1 MSQRGVPEAM
11 ADWAIIRTD
20 QTSGLL
26 GHVPGAHS
34 VPGDRGLD
42 DDPGLEEEGGKSGE
56 DTRSSAVHPHPNHG
70 ATYVPTQTDTASQG
84 AQQPENHRLEKALAS
99 PIMPLFAH
107 QSTHLCVPSH

>member
-1 MSQRGVPEAM
+1 M
-11 ADWAIIRTD
+11 ADWAIIPTD

-26 GHVPGAHS
+26 GHVPGAHR
-34 VPGDRGLD
+34 VPGDRGLG
-42 DDPGLEEEGGKSGE
+42 DDPGLEEEGEKSEE

-70 ATYVPTQTDTASQG
+70 ASYVPTQTDTASQG
-84 AQQPENHRLEKALAS
+84 AQQPENHRLGRALAS